1 MRLMTNEIMEG
12 LPTLYQT
19 EDTATDEK
27 ILIMRFYELNTDQQW
42 FLCEYS
48 HEEKIAFGYVIGH
61 ENEWGYFSL
70 QEMEDIHT
78 ILQDKEFQPITFKD
92 LKNKQRST
100 NEQYIR
106 LLLIFLRSSHV

>member
-1 MRLMTNEIMEG
+1 MQFMTNEIMEG

-27 ILIMRFYELNTDQQW
+27 ILIVRFYELSTGWQW

-48 HEEKIAFGYVIGH
+48 NEDKIAFGYVMGN

-70 QEMEDIHT
+70 EEMEGIHT
-78 ILQDKEFQPITFKD
+78 ILRDEEFQPIMFKD
-92 LKNKQRST
+92 LKNK
-100 NEQYIR
+100 
-106 LLLIFLRSSHV
+106 